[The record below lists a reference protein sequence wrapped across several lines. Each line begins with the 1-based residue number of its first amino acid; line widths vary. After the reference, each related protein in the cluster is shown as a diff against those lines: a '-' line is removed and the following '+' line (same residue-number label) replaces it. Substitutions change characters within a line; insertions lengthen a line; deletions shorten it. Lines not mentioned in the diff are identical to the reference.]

1 MNAPI
6 SRPPALRAFTLVA
19 ALVAWVAVVLQ
30 LVLSLNLAVANGR
43 GILGGIVIYLGYFTI
58 LTNIL
63 VALTLSFPLAAPS
76 SRLGRF
82 FARPGVATAVATAIT
97 VVGLAYFFLL
107 RRIWDPQG
115 WQFVADAALHY
126 VVPVLFLLYWY
137 LAVPKGKLRFA
148 DIPKWLLY
156 PLGYMVYVLIRGA
169 LTGLYPYYFIDVGVL
184 GYGAALLNA
193 LGVLVGFV
201 VVAAALVLIA
211 RAVRPRSRDVRAEPE
226 A

>member
-1 MNAPI
+1 MSA
-6 SRPPALRAFTLVA
+6 PPAPGLRAFTFVA
-19 ALVAWVAVVLQ
+19 ALVAWAAVALQ
-30 LVLSLNLAVANGR
+30 LVLSLQLAVANGR
-43 GILGGIVIYLGYFTI
+43 GILGGIVVYLSYFTI

-63 VALTLSFPLAAPS
+63 VALTLSVPLAAPKGA
-76 SRLGRF
+76 LGRF

-115 WQFVADAALHY
+115 WALVADVALHY
-126 VVPVLFLLYWY
+126 VVPVLFLLYWG
-137 LAVPKGKLRFA
+137 LAVPKGGLRFA

-169 LTGLYPYYFIDVGVL
+169 LTGLYPYYFIDASVL
-184 GYGAALLNA
+184 GYGAAFVNA

-201 VVAAALVLIA
+201 VVAAALVLVA
-211 RAVRPRSRDVRAEPE
+211 RATRPGSRDVHPE
-226 A
+226 CPGA